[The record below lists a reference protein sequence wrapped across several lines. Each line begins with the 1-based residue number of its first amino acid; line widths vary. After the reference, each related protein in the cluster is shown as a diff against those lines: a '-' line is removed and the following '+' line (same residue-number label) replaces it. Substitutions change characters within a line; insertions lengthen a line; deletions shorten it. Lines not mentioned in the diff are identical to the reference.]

1 MKIEDYEK
9 LSSSLTAENAPSVMQ
24 DMMKSIRE
32 DLTERDALAEKVA
45 SLDSKNRELQDTNIK
60 LFLSQTSK
68 VEPND
73 DSDKSFDDIVADMKS
88 RMEE

>member
-24 DMMKSIRE
+24 DMLKSIRE

-68 VEPND
+68 VEPTD

>member
-9 LSSSLTAENAPSVMQ
+9 LSSSLTAENAPSVVQ
-24 DMMKSIRE
+24 DMMSLIRE

>member
-9 LSSSLTAENAPSVMQ
+9 LSSSLTAENAPSVVQ
-24 DMMKSIRE
+24 DMMNLIRE